1 MNWLDDN
8 PVGRGLL
15 YVCGALFL
23 LMLLIG
29 IVWSLPVKVAMTE
42 QAEDE
47 STRTGKVLLAREMAS
62 MNELEVINQRPL
74 FNENRLPLV
83 DRADVDEQ
91 GAAEDEA
98 IAVKDAPEVK
108 LTGVIITLEA
118 KIATLTPE
126 NDAEDFLMVKEG
138 ESLVG
143 DYLGW
148 IVAEIRPRNVLL
160 KSNDGQQ
167 LELKLQ
173 VHDVAI
179 KQPPR
184 PVPQKAVAQQSAAQ
198 PDAMP
203 ATEKQ
208 ATPQQGADEQTQS
221 RAEQIRQRIA
231 ERREQLRQEQEARE
245 AAQSREGGAQPGT
258 AAQRGGGGR
267 QAYQD
272 AISGLLRKNTKQK
285 DNSDDKDG

>member
-1 MNWLDDN
+1 MKWLEDN

-15 YVCGALFL
+15 YVCGALLF
-23 LMLLIG
+23 LMLLMA
-29 IVWSLPVKVAMTE
+29 IVWSLPVKVKVTAQT
-42 QAEDE
+42 EDE
-47 STRTGKVLLAREMAS
+47 GKGSGEVLVAREMANI
-62 MNELEVINQRPL
+62 NELEVINQRPL
-74 FNENRLPLV
+74 FNENRLPLI
-83 DRADVDEQ
+83 DQAGVDEED
-91 GAAEDEA
+91 AAEDAA

-108 LTGVIITLEA
+108 LTGVIITLQD

-148 IVAEIRPRNVLL
+148 KVAEIHPRNVLL
-160 KSNDGQQ
+160 KSSDGQQ

-184 PVPQKAVAQQSAAQ
+184 PAPQKAVAQQLAAQ
-198 PDAMP
+198 SDATP
-203 ATEKQ
+203 ATEEQ
-208 ATPQQGADEQTQS
+208 GAPQQDADEQTQS

-245 AAQSREGGAQPGT
+245 AAQSRDGGAKAGGEAQPGT
-258 AAQRGGGGR
+258 RSR

-272 AISGLLRKNTKQK
+272 AISGLMRKNSQQK

>member
-1 MNWLDDN
+1 VNWLNDN

-15 YVCGALFL
+15 YVNGALLL
-23 LMLLIG
+23 LMLVMAIA
-29 IVWSLPVKVAMTE
+29 WSLPVKVADTGPSE
-42 QAEDE
+42 EE
-47 STRTGKVLLAREMAS
+47 SEGPGKVLAAREMAT
-62 MNELEVINQRPL
+62 MNELQVVNQRPL
-74 FNENRLPLV
+74 FNENRLPMI
-83 DRADVDEQ
+83 DQADVDEG

-98 IAVKDAPEVK
+98 IAVKEAPEVK
-108 LTGVIITLEA
+108 LTGVIITMQTKL
-118 KIATLTPE
+118 ATLTPTD
-126 NDAEDFLMVKEG
+126 NAQDFLMVKEG

-143 DYLGW
+143 DFLGW
-148 IVAEIRPRNVLL
+148 KVVEINPRSVMLR
-160 KSNDGQQ
+160 SNDGQQ

-184 PVPQKAVAQQSAAQ
+184 PAPQPAVAKQLAATSEAASESGEQAAQ
-198 PDAMP
+198 
-203 ATEKQ
+203 
-208 ATPQQGADEQTQS
+208 QQDVDEQPQS

-245 AAQSREGGAQPGT
+245 AAQGREARAQP
-258 AAQRGGGGR
+258 AGGGR

-272 AISGLLRKNTKQK
+272 AIRGLMQNRSQQK